1 MLTKTRIR
9 AIAGSMLLL
18 TVLMA
23 GQGCKKSSGGDGS
36 ATNTSGYYLTASIGG
51 KDWAANVNSPGLDN
65 SPSIGVVTPFNGG
78 ALMLV
83 LGIKAVNKDTTSLVL
98 VFPQNV
104 TLNKAL
110 TLDATKNLE
119 IAYVAETAAG
129 SGAYYGYNTTPAT
142 GGSGTLTI
150 TSFDQTAKVIEGTF
164 SGVLGSQTG
173 RAAISFTNGK
183 FRCIYTTNIQQLPP
197 GVKF

>member
-1 MLTKTRIR
+1 MFKMTRIH

-18 TVLMA
+18 TALMA

-36 ATNTSGYYLTASIGG
+36 GTNTSGYYLTAAVGG
-51 KDWAANVNSPGLDN
+51 KDWSANVNSPVLDN
-65 SPSIGVVTPFNGG
+65 SPSIGVLMPYNGG
-78 ALMLV
+78 ALMIV

-104 TLNKAL
+104 TLNKTL

-119 IAYVAETAAG
+119 VAYVAETAAG

-150 TSFDQTAKVIEGTF
+150 TSFDQNAKVIEGTF

-173 RAAISFTNGK
+173 RAAITLTNGK
-183 FRCIYTTNIQQLPP
+183 FRCIYTMDTKQLPP

>member
-1 MLTKTRIR
+1 M
-9 AIAGSMLLL
+9 AVAMLLL
-18 TVLMA
+18 TALLA

-36 ATNTSGYYLTASIGG
+36 GTNTSGYFLTASIGG
-51 KDWAANVNSPGLDN
+51 KDWAANVNFPGLDN
-65 SPSIGVVTPFNGG
+65 SPSIGVVMPYNGG
-78 ALMLV
+78 ALMIV

-119 IAYVAETAAG
+119 VAYIAETAAG
-129 SGAYYGYNTTPAT
+129 SGTYYGYNTTPAT

-150 TSFDQTAKVIEGTF
+150 TSFDPTAKVIEGTF

-183 FRCIYTTNIQQLPP
+183 FRCIYTTDTNQLPP